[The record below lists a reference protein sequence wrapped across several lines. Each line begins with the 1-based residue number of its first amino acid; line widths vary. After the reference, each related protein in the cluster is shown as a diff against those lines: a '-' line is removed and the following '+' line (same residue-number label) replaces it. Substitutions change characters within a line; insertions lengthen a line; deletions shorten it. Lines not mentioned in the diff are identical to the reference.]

1 MGGSYP
7 APEVTEPTTPAPEG
21 TENATE
27 PVVTEPSTPAPEEK
41 SACKKAAER
50 SDLVCV
56 TDGQKNLLTCGD
68 TCQKLIQTVTDTC
81 TTDEDKLED
90 GVTVHP
96 DFCGPP
102 VKPEFNMT
110 AFNLKKAAFKV
121 STRVFKAVAYVAPE
135 DPPTP
140 PPTPGFTYVVKPS
153 TPFVVLLQAIL
164 KSLSKSSPTKPIP
177 LLSRR
182 TSKKRQKKAL
192 LSLLFRRKR
201 IQRAFSHRTC
211 STCPSNSLRP
221 QSQNRR

>member
-96 DFCGPP
+96 DFCGAP

-110 AFNLKKAAFKV
+110 AFNLKKAAFTV
-121 STRVFKAVAYVAPE
+121 STRDFKAVAYVAPE
-135 DPPTP
+135 DPVVP
-140 PPTPGFTYVVKPS
+140 PPTPGFTYVVVEVEKE
-153 TPFVVLLQAIL
+153 
-164 KSLSKSSPTKPIP
+164 
-177 LLSRR
+177 
-182 TSKKRQKKAL
+182 
-192 LSLLFRRKR
+192 
-201 IQRAFSHRTC
+201 
-211 STCPSNSLRP
+211 
-221 QSQNRR
+221 